1 VGDPDERE
9 FQARLMIQSES
20 VSRKQQGADI
30 RVDRIVGGRSQTDAD
45 GVANH
50 GEIGHKKKYRKQKP
64 TAVAPMVGEETQSED
79 GGSFEM

>member
-1 VGDPDERE
+1 MWAIQMSESFKTV
-9 FQARLMIQSES
+9 MIQSES

-45 GVANH
+45 GGVNH
-50 GEIGHKKKYRKQKP
+50 GEIGHKEKYRKQKP

-79 GGSFEM
+79 GGSFET